1 MYGGKPDTSRKHFER
16 ALEINKRSFL
26 LTQVAYAQTYARLM
40 FDRELYLKLLT
51 EVIEQPLVDS
61 DMASS
66 NKLAQVKAEKLINQV
81 DEFF

>member
-1 MYGGKPDTSRKHFER
+1 
-16 ALEINKRSFL
+16 
-26 LTQVAYAQTYARLM
+26 M

-51 EVIEQPLVDS
+51 EVIEQPLADS

-66 NKLAQVKAEKLINQV
+66 NKLAQVKAAKLINQV

>member
-1 MYGGKPDTSRKHFER
+1 M
-16 ALEINKRSFL
+16 I
-26 LTQVAYAQTYARLM
+26 

-51 EVIEQPLVDS
+51 EVLERPMTDS

-66 NKLAQVKAEKLINQV
+66 NKLAKVTAAKLIKQV